1 MEIQELYNIIKD
13 DITEIKS
20 DIRFIKET
28 SIPHI
33 HERIDGLI
41 KNSSNSSLK
50 YFFEITKM
58 LIVAV
63 LVLVGAKTFKLF

>member
-1 MEIQELYNIIKD
+1 MEIQELYNIIKE
-13 DITEIKS
+13 DITEIKN

-50 YFFEITKM
+50 YFFEIIKM

-63 LVLVGAKTFKLF
+63 LVLAGAKAFKLF